1 MYDIYGYH
9 NVPLGGAEEEIAF
22 LGVFLVF
29 YVIIIVIA
37 SAASLTT
44 YILNSIGL
52 MTIAKNRGIKNPWMA
67 WIPFASS
74 YLFGMVSDDVNRYKG
89 KQTKHSAI
97 LLGLEIASVACI
109 FVGYLLCFGVGVTAG
124 VMSESSGA
132 AASPAILGAFGGI
145 FVILLAFVPM
155 IIYTVFYYIAL
166 YNILQTYAPN
176 HAILVLLLTLLVFSP
191 LASIYLFVIR
201 NKQPIFQMPVY
212 GYYPPT
218 QMPVEGYGYPPQPPV
233 QNPNDQVPP
242 TYDPN
247 AQQ

>member
-1 MYDIYGYH
+1 MHDIYGY
-9 NVPLGGAEEEIAF
+9 NDIPFGGSEEGMAF
-22 LGVFLVF
+22 LGVFLAL
-29 YVIIIVIA
+29 YVIIIAIA
-37 SAASLTT
+37 LAASLTT

-74 YLFGMVSDDVNRYKG
+74 YLFGVVSDDINRYKG
-89 KQTKHSAI
+89 KQTKHSKI
-97 LLGLEIASVACI
+97 LLGLEIASIVCI
-109 FVGYLLCFGVGVTAG
+109 FVGYLFCFGLVVTGIMA
-124 VMSESSGA
+124 ESNGA
-132 AASPAILGAFGGI
+132 APSPAILGVLGGCL
-145 FVILLAFVPM
+145 VILLTIVPA

-176 HAILVLLLTLLVFSP
+176 YAILVLLLSLLVFAP

-201 NKQPIFQMPVY
+201 NKQPISPMPAY

-218 QMPVEGYGYPPQPPV
+218 QTPVEGYGYPPQPPV
-233 QNPNDQVPP
+233 QNPNNQVPP
-242 TYDPN
+242 TFDPN